1 MDLRWSIGIDK
12 PQNTK
17 TERMI
22 LMITHEHIKSTFA
35 SLVAIDSPSLS
46 EREMADYIK
55 TLFAGIGIVLQ
66 EDESGTATGST
77 AGNLY
82 AYVEG
87 DPTLAPILL
96 AAHMDTVAPACG
108 KQAICHEDGQ
118 VTSDGTT
125 VLGADDLAG
134 VTAIYEALRE
144 IREQGCSHRPV
155 ELLFTTGEELY
166 CKGANAFDFS
176 RIRSRNAY
184 VLDLSGEIGSAAY
197 AAPTLLSFEARIQG
211 RASHAGFRPEDGI
224 NAILA
229 ASKAIAQLP
238 QGHID
243 AETTGN
249 IGMIHG
255 GAGTNIVSESCTIKG
270 EIRSLKHERAL
281 ALLKQYKSTFEKE
294 TSALGASLV
303 WSDTVNIIAYET
315 PLEGSAVSAYR
326 QAVEQ
331 EGLTVSL
338 YKTFGGSDQNVF
350 AQHGIEGLV
359 IATSMNCVH
368 TCQEYCSIP
377 EIAQVSHILLGLLDV
392 SALSK

>member
-1 MDLRWSIGIDK
+1 
-12 PQNTK
+12 
-17 TERMI
+17 
-22 LMITHEHIKSTFA
+22 MITHEHIKATFA

-46 EREMADYIK
+46 EREMADHIK
-55 TLFAGIGIVLQ
+55 ALFAGIGITLL
-66 EDESGTATGST
+66 EDKSGTVTGST

-87 DPTLAPILL
+87 DQTLEPVLL
-96 AAHMDTVAPACG
+96 AAHMDTVAPACK
-108 KQAICHEDGQ
+108 KQAVFHDDDR

-134 VTAIYEALRE
+134 VTAIYEALRK
-144 IREQGCSHRPV
+144 IREQGSSHRPV

-176 RIRSRNAY
+176 NIRSRSAY

-211 RASHAGFRPEDGI
+211 RASHAGFRPEAGI

-229 ASKAIAQLP
+229 AAKAIAQLP

-243 AETTGN
+243 EETTGN
-249 IGMIHG
+249 IGVIHG
-255 GAGTNIVSESCTIKG
+255 GAGTNIVSEACTVKG
-270 EIRSLKHERAL
+270 EIRSLKHEP
-281 ALLKQYKSTFEKE
+281 
-294 TSALGASLV
+294 ALGASLV
-303 WSDTVNIIAYET
+303 WADTVNIIAYET
-315 PLEGSAVSAYR
+315 PADSDTTTAYR
-326 QAVEQ
+326 RAVVQ
-331 EGLTVSL
+331 EGLTPSL
-338 YKTFGGSDQNVF
+338 YRTFGGSDNNVF

-359 IATSMNCVH
+359 IATSMNNVH

-377 EIAQVSHILLGLLDV
+377 EIAQVSRILLRLLNCQ
-392 SALSK
+392 

>member
-1 MDLRWSIGIDK
+1 
-12 PQNTK
+12 
-17 TERMI
+17 
-22 LMITHEHIKSTFA
+22 MITYEHIKATFA

-46 EREMADYIK
+46 EREMADHIK
-55 TLFAGIGIVLQ
+55 ALFAGIGIALL
-66 EDESGTATGST
+66 EDKSDTVTGST

-87 DPTLAPILL
+87 DQTLEPVLL
-96 AAHMDTVAPACG
+96 AAHMDTVAPACK
-108 KQAICHEDGQ
+108 KQAVFHDDDR

-134 VTAIYEALRE
+134 VTAIYEALRK
-144 IREQGCSHRPV
+144 IREKGCSHRPV

-176 RIRSRNAY
+176 NIHSRSAY

-211 RASHAGFRPEDGI
+211 RASHAGFRPEAGI

-229 ASKAIAQLP
+229 AAKAIAQLP

-243 AETTGN
+243 EETTGN
-249 IGMIHG
+249 IGVIHG
-255 GAGTNIVSESCTIKG
+255 GAGTNIVSEACTVKG

-281 ALLKQYKSTFEKE
+281 ALLQQYKSTFEKE
-294 TSALGASLV
+294 ASALGASLI
-303 WSDTVNIIAYET
+303 WTDTVNIIAYET
-315 PLEGSAVSAYR
+315 PADSDTITAYR
-326 QAVEQ
+326 QAVVQ
-331 EGLTVSL
+331 EGLTPSL
-338 YKTFGGSDQNVF
+338 YKTFGGSDNNVF

-359 IATSMNCVH
+359 IATSMNNVH

-377 EIAQVSHILLGLLDV
+377 EIAQVSRILPRLLNCQ
-392 SALSK
+392 